1 MNIKLSLVLLIT
13 LLMAGPIAAETTYQP
28 FVLASVNDSG
38 LEEQTAATV
47 SALEQAG
54 FTVAGQ

>member
-1 MNIKLSLVLLIT
+1 MKIKLSLVLLIT

-28 FVLASVNDSG
+28 FVLASVNESG

-47 SALEQAG
+47 SAL
-54 FTVAGQ
+54 